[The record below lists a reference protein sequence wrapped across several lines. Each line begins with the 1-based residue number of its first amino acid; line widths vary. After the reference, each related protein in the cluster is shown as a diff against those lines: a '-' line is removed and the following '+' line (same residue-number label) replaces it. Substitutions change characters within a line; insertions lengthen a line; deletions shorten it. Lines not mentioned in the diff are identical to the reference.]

1 MAVDVVLLPVSSGY
15 NVSVINDNF
24 EAIETA
30 LADAVSRSG
39 ESPNQF
45 TAALDMNGN
54 DLLNVGAL
62 GVEEL
67 VYQGDEVPVI
77 NVKYEGEWDVGDTY
91 GYNYLVRY
99 DGDIYRAL
107 RTTVGDQPNTSALDW
122 ELWLEAGE
130 DGVNGSDGA
139 LSGVEEIKTGTYN
152 VVAGDSGKIL
162 VANSGSP
169 LTFNFAA
176 VASLGGE
183 FVVFIKNIG
192 AGTLT
197 LDPNGSETIDG
208 ATTKDI
214 TQNKSCVV
222 NCNGSV
228 LKTYFLDVDYS
239 LPTATTSTLGG
250 LTIATAAEVRT
261 AAVDKIMTPLNVK
274 DSAAFVSATYGSTIT
289 LDHRDGFHRTITL
302 TGSPTIAN
310 PTNVVVGFPL
320 VLSLIQDGTGNREP
334 SWGSNF
340 KFGGAT
346 VDLTNTASA
355 EDILF
360 FFAKS
365 ATQIVYLGIVK
376 GIQ

>member
-1 MAVDVVLLPVSSGY
+1 MAVDVSLQPVSSGY

-24 EAIETA
+24 EAIEAA

-39 ESPNQF
+39 NTPNQF
-45 TAALDMNGN
+45 TAALDMNGK

-62 GVEEL
+62 GIEEL

-77 NVKYEGEWDVGDTY
+77 NVRYEGVWDVGDTY
-91 GYNYLVRY
+91 GYNYLVKY

-107 RTTVGDQPNTSALDW
+107 RTTVGDQPDTSALDW

-130 DGVNGSDGA
+130 DGADGSDGA
-139 LSGVEEIKTGTYN
+139 LSGVEEIKTGTYS

-162 VANSGSP
+162 VANSASP
-169 LTFNFAA
+169 ITFNFAA
-176 VASLGGE
+176 VASLGSE

-197 LDPNGSETIDG
+197 LDPNSSETIDG
-208 ATTKDI
+208 ASTKDI
-214 TQNKSCVV
+214 AQNKSCVV
-222 NCNGSV
+222 NCNGSI

-239 LPTATTSTLGG
+239 LPTATDSTLGG
-250 LTIATAAEVRT
+250 VILASTADVRT
-261 AAVDKIMTPLNVK
+261 GAVDEAITALNMK
-274 DSAAFVSATYGSTIT
+274 NASAFVSYTYGSTIT
-289 LDHRDGFHRTITL
+289 FDHRDGFHRTVTL
-302 TGSPTIAN
+302 TGNPTIAN
-310 PTNVVVGFPL
+310 PTNVIVGYPL
-320 VLSLIQDGTGNREP
+320 VISLIQDGTGNREP

-365 ATQIVYLGIVK
+365 TSQIVYLGIVK